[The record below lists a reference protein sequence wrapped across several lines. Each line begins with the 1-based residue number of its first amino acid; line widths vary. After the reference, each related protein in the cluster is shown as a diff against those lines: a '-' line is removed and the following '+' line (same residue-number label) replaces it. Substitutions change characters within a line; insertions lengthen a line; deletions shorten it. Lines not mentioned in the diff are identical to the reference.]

1 MATPRQSGPVAGDS
15 EPWVVRLVRN
25 FDLAILALALPVFLL
40 AELPVLGWAA
50 AGVGWLCQR
59 LIRAAL
65 EQRAAATDD
74 PRTAAGITAGSMLA
88 RAWIL
93 ALTVF
98 GVGIA
103 DGDETGLAA
112 AVLVI
117 VLFTAF
123 FSAQLALRPVDRAVR

>member
-1 MATPRQSGPVAGDS
+1 MATPRPSGPAARDP
-15 EPWVVRLVRN
+15 EPWVVRLVRH
-25 FDLAILALALPVFLL
+25 FDLALLAVALPVFLL

-50 AGVGWLCQR
+50 AAVGWICQR
-59 LIRAAL
+59 AIRAAL
-65 EQRAAATDD
+65 EQRAAAKDD
-74 PRTAAGITAGSMLA
+74 PRTVAGITAGSMLA

-103 DGDETGLAA
+103 EGDRAGLSA

-117 VLFTAF
+117 ILFTAF
-123 FSAQLALRPVDRAVR
+123 FSAQLALRPLDRSVR

>member
-1 MATPRQSGPVAGDS
+1 MVTPRPSGPAARDP
-15 EPWVVRLVRN
+15 EPWVVRLVRH
-25 FDLAILALALPVFLL
+25 FDLVLLAVALPVFLL

-50 AGVGWLCQR
+50 AAVGWICQR
-59 LIRAAL
+59 LIRATL
-65 EQRAAATDD
+65 EQRAAAKDD
-74 PRTAAGITAGSMLA
+74 PRTVAGITAGSMLA

-98 GVGIA
+98 AVGVA
-103 DGDETGLAA
+103 VGDRAGLSA

-123 FSAQLALRPVDRAVR
+123 FSAQLALRPVDRSVR